1 MRTLF
6 TLSVTLFI
14 STMTPLATISLA
26 QEILPASLTIVP
38 AQLAKPAVQRP
49 APDVLVLPYL
59 NPDGTVAT
67 PIVPPAQLEPAPE
80 VNLGV
85 NSGVNSGI
93 NSGIN
98 SGKRPLTP
106 LSDSVPETYVR
117 GHPRF
122 VPQSRLP

>member
-6 TLSVTLFI
+6 TLSITLLI

-26 QEILPASLTIVP
+26 QEILPASLTIIP

-49 APDVLVLPYL
+49 APDIVVLPYL

-67 PIVPPAQLEPAPE
+67 PMVTPEALSSPDPAPE
-80 VNLGV
+80 ITIGN
-85 NSGVNSGI
+85 
-93 NSGIN
+93 
-98 SGKRPLTP
+98 RRLTP
-106 LSDSVPETYVR
+106 LFESVPETFVD

-122 VPQSRLP
+122 VPLSRLP

>member
-59 NPDGTVAT
+59 NPDGTLAPPVAT
-67 PIVPPAQLEPAPE
+67 PVVTPVQLEPAPE
-80 VNLGV
+80 ITLG
-85 NSGVNSGI
+85 G
-93 NSGIN
+93 
-98 SGKRPLTP
+98 RRLTP
-106 LSDSVPETYVR
+106 LTESVPETYVR
-117 GHPRF
+117 GRPRF
-122 VPQSRLP
+122 VPPSRLP

>member
-6 TLSVTLFI
+6 SLLALTFLPLVTV
-14 STMTPLATISLA
+14 SMA
-26 QEILPASLTIVP
+26 QHVIEPASLTIIP

-67 PIVPPAQLEPAPE
+67 QAVTPAVLSSPEPAPE
-80 VNLGV
+80 ITLGTWEE
-85 NSGVNSGI
+85 
-93 NSGIN
+93 
-98 SGKRPLTP
+98 RRLTP
-106 LSDSVPETYVR
+106 LSDSLPDSYLR

-122 VPQSRLP
+122 VPLSRLP